1 MKISTILFTLAVTSS
16 AAHAGGTAVGQQ
28 NAVSA
33 GTGGAGAARDDDPG
47 AAWHD
52 PAALADGGGMRLGI
66 SLALAHPTLQARGAD
81 GTWTTDSANAWATP
95 PHIDA
100 SLAHDKWAVGM
111 ALGVPFGGGVTWP
124 RPWPGATQA
133 VGTDLMVLRAAPF
146 AAYRLGPVR
155 VAGGMHFDAGR
166 LQIQR
171 DLDFIDMNGDVRID
185 LAGQGVGVDASL
197 YYQPR
202 ADVSI
207 GLVYRSHTTI
217 TFDGNA
223 NFTAPDAFSEKTPD
237 QTAQTAMTLPAQV
250 VLGTRWKHG
259 NLTALG
265 DLEYTRWSVNERTE
279 VDFAAEATPTVI
291 QMNDWHNTVTIRAG
305 AEWQRDE
312 LTARVGGYYD
322 PSPVPAEHLTP
333 TAPDGSR
340 VAFTAGAGYRIS
352 PAWSADAFAEQMWI
366 LRRDTTSV
374 DTMPAS
380 YGGTA
385 VVFGLGVRWTP
396 AGTTERH

>member
-1 MKISTILFTLAVTSS
+1 
-16 AAHAGGTAVGQQ
+16 
-28 NAVSA
+28 
-33 GTGGAGAARDDDPG
+33 
-47 AAWHD
+47 
-52 PAALADGGGMRLGI
+52 MRVGI
-66 SLALAHPTLQARGAD
+66 SLALAHPTLQARGSD

-100 SLAHDKWAVGM
+100 SFAHDAWAAGIS
-111 ALGVPFGGGVTWP
+111 LGVPFGGGVTWP

-133 VGTDLMVLRAAPF
+133 VSTDLLVLRAAPF
-146 AAYRLGPVR
+146 AAYRFGPVR
-155 VAGGMHFDAGR
+155 IAAGMHVDAGR

-171 DLDFIDMNGDVRID
+171 DLDFIDIDGDVRID
-185 LAGQGVGVDASL
+185 LAAQGFGADASL
-197 YYQPR
+197 YYAPR
-202 ADVSI
+202 PDVGV
-207 GLVYRSHTTI
+207 GLTYRGRTTLD
-217 TFDGNA
+217 FAGNA

-237 QTAQTAMTLPAQV
+237 QTAKTTMVLPDQL
-250 VLGTRWKHG
+250 VLGMRYVRG

-265 DLEYTRWSVNERTE
+265 DIEYTRWSVNKRTE
-279 VDFAAEATPTVI
+279 VDFAADATPTVM
-291 QMNDWHNTVTIRAG
+291 QENQWHDTVTLRAG
-305 AEWQRDE
+305 AEWRRDQ

-322 PSPVPAEHLTP
+322 PSPVPSEHLTP

-385 VVFGLGVRWTP
+385 LVLGVGVRWTP
-396 AGTTERH
+396 AAAR